1 MNLESLMTS
10 FAKWVVRLRW
20 VILLLVL
27 LITIGFVSA
36 TKHLTV
42 NNDYDSWLPSNDR
55 VTELYRLVDD
65 QFGANALVFA
75 VLDFT
80 EKGTFDPESLAL
92 VQRMTDA
99 LEAIDELFNVSS
111 LTNIVDIRKTE
122 YGVEVGDLIPEIPQ
136 SSAELA
142 ELEAYVLSKEM
153 YVNTLIPPMRSTR
166 SWWPISKEGSMRGW
180 RPIRS
185 WKRSRKWPEITHT
198 ISAAIPR
205 SSSTWTCTWPR
216 TWLCWS
222 PSCWS

>member
-80 EKGTFDPESLAL
+80 EKGTFDPF
-92 VQRMTDA
+92 
-99 LEAIDELFNVSS
+99 I
-111 LTNIVDIRKTE
+111 
-122 YGVEVGDLIPEIPQ
+122 
-136 SSAELA
+136 
-142 ELEAYVLSKEM
+142 
-153 YVNTLIPPMRSTR
+153 
-166 SWWPISKEGSMRGW
+166 
-180 RPIRS
+180 
-185 WKRSRKWPEITHT
+185 
-198 ISAAIPR
+198 
-205 SSSTWTCTWPR
+205 
-216 TWLCWS
+216 
-222 PSCWS
+222 